1 MYCWKLAAVAA
12 FIVSLSSTLK
22 YSGMQYESMQEK
34 KVYSVAKLTGNLNID
49 ANWNKPE
56 WSGVKSIR
64 ISNRMGEKP
73 PFEPLVEAKV
83 MYNDSNVFVIFRVQ
97 DRFVKSTVTEIN
109 GPVSE
114 NSCVEFFFAP
124 DADKPLHYFNLEINA
139 GGTPLLFYVTKPWS
153 GYTELSKDDIRQIE
167 IAHSLPSTVDPEIP
181 EPTTWTIEC
190 RVPISMLQKY
200 ATITQPASGVK
211 WKANFYKT
219 GSATSNPNYLTWSKV
234 EFPKPNFH
242 LPEFFGTI
250 VFE

>member
-1 MYCWKLAAVAA
+1 MHSFKLAVVAA
-12 FIVSLSSTLK
+12 FIFCLTTTLK
-22 YSGMQYESMQEK
+22 IPEMQSEITHEK
-34 KVYSVAKLTGNLNID
+34 KEYSVARLAGNLKID
-49 ANWNKPE
+49 GNWNKPE
-56 WSGVKSIR
+56 WSKVKAVR
-64 ISNRMGEKP
+64 VSNRMGEKP
-73 PFEPLVEAKV
+73 PFEPVVEAKV

-124 DADKPLHYFNLEINA
+124 DTDKPLHYFNLEVNA

-153 GYTELSKDDIRQIE
+153 GYTELSKDDIREIE
-167 IAHSLPSTVDPEIP
+167 IAHSLPSVVNPEITD
-181 EPTTWTIEC
+181 PTTWTIEC
-190 RVPISMLQKY
+190 RVPLSMLRKY
-200 ATITQPASGVK
+200 ATITQPSPGVK

-234 EFPKPNFH
+234 EYPKPNFH